1 MIDRRLRGAVRPL
14 RRLLR
19 AGTNL
24 TDSRSIAAI
33 ALQITG
39 SVGAWTV
46 DSVRRARSGTRIVT
60 LRDAR
65 GPTAVLKLTDVGPAA
80 AQLDREAELLGQL
93 RRLVTDAGVLG
104 MIPEPVATGRHGEWT
119 YLLQRAL
126 PGVSS
131 TPSLRDPEARRWVI
145 GEATSLAVR
154 LHALTAVRAPVARQ
168 WMSEWIDEPLALV
181 RRLVAGS
188 PATEQIIE
196 AIRRE
201 LHAAL
206 VDDVVTVAFIHG
218 DFWSE
223 NLLVDVHARR
233 ITGLVDWDSA
243 SPGALP
249 AHDLLHFVLY
259 SRKLLRGSEIGA
271 EICRALGPDP
281 AWQPEE
287 QPAIDRAAASDAAG
301 AGVLRVP
308 LLLYWL
314 RIVSEN
320 FARQPDATRRRRW
333 VSDNVAA
340 VLACV

>member
-14 RRLLR
+14 RRLMR
-19 AGTNL
+19 AGTDL
-24 TDSRSIAAI
+24 ADSRSTAAI

-39 SVGAWTV
+39 SIGAWTV
-46 DSVRRARSGTRIVT
+46 ASVRRARSGTRIVT

-65 GPTAVLKLTDVGPAA
+65 GPAAILKLTDVGSAA
-80 AQLDREAELLGQL
+80 AQLDREAELLGKL
-93 RRLVTDAGVLG
+93 RRLVTDAGMLAL
-104 MIPEPVATGRHGEWT
+104 IPEPIASGSHGEWT
-119 YLLQRAL
+119 YILERAL

-131 TPSLRDPEARRWVI
+131 TRSLRDPEARRWVI
-145 GEATSLAVR
+145 GEATSLALS
-154 LHALTAVRAPVARQ
+154 LHALTSAHAPLAPER
-168 WMSEWIDEPLALV
+168 MSEWIDEPLALV
-181 RRLVAGS
+181 RRLAAGS
-188 PATEQIIE
+188 PANEPILE
-196 AIRRE
+196 RIRRE

-206 VDDVVTVAFIHG
+206 GDDAVTVAFIHG

-223 NLLVDVHARR
+223 NLLIDVHSRR

-243 SPGALP
+243 APGALP

-259 SRKLLRGSEIGA
+259 TRKLLRRSEIGT

-287 QPAIDRAAASDAAG
+287 QPAIDRVAASGSGG

-308 LLLYWL
+308 VLLYWL

-320 FARQPDATRRRRW
+320 FARQPDATRRRKW
-333 VSDNVAA
+333 VSDNIDA

>member
-19 AGTNL
+19 AGTDFA
-24 TDSRSIAAI
+24 DSRSIAAI

-39 SVGAWTV
+39 SAGVWTV
-46 DSVRRARSGTRIVT
+46 DSIRRARSGTRIVT
-60 LRDAR
+60 LRDAQ
-65 GPTAVLKLTDVGPAA
+65 GPAAILKLTDVGPAA
-80 AQLDREAELLGQL
+80 AQLDREAERLGQL
-93 RRLVTDAGVLG
+93 RRLVTDAGLLG
-104 MIPEPVATGRHGEWT
+104 LMPEPIANGRHGAWA
-119 YLLQRAL
+119 YLLERAL

-154 LHALTAVRAPVARQ
+154 LHALTSVRAPVAPER
-168 WMSEWIDEPLALV
+168 MSGWIDEPLALV

-188 PATEQIIE
+188 SATEPIIE
-196 AIRRE
+196 AISRE

-206 VDDVVTVAFIHG
+206 VADEVTVAFIHG

-243 SPGALP
+243 APAALP
-249 AHDLLHFVLY
+249 AHDLLHFILY

-287 QPAIDRAAASDAAG
+287 QAAIDRVAVSGDG
-301 AGVLRVP
+301 GPGLIRVP

-320 FARQPDATRRRRW
+320 FARQPDTTRRRRW
-333 VSDNVAA
+333 VSDNVDA
-340 VLACV
+340 VLACA